1 MTTNRRHFLKGAA
14 AVSLLPAVHTSGSAL
29 SAAADGKIIAGQIGT
44 RHAHASGKVGTMR
57 KFADSYDVVGVVEPD
72 RERRAQLEKQ
82 DAYKGV
88 TWMTEEQ
95 LLNTAGLQL
104 VCVETEV
111 KDLLDTA
118 ERCVAADLHIHLD
131 KPAGESY
138 PQFTRL
144 VGEARRRK
152 RVIQMGY
159 MFRYNPGFEF
169 LFKAIRKGY
178 LGQIFEAH
186 TVISKT
192 VGDGTRAQLAR
203 YPGGT
208 MFELGCH
215 VIDSLIHAIG
225 VPDKV
230 TSYTRRTRPE
240 NDNLAD
246 NQLAVF
252 EYPRATATVRSA
264 LMEVAG
270 GRRRQ
275 IVVCGDEGTIA
286 IRPLEP
292 PTLSLTL
299 SQPHG
304 TFSRGTRDVELP
316 QLGGRYDGDF
326 KDLVRVLRGEKE
338 LEFSYQHDLAVQKA
352 VLQASGLSLE

>member
-1 MTTNRRHFLKGAA
+1 MKTPRRQFLKGAA
-14 AVSLLPAVHTSGSAL
+14 IATVLPAVHTAGRSSL
-29 SAAADGKIIAGQIGT
+29 AAADKKIIAGQIGT

-57 KFADSYDVVGVVEPD
+57 KFSELYNVVGVVEPD
-72 RERRAQLEKQ
+72 KQRRAELEKSS
-82 DAYKGV
+82 AYQGV
-88 TWMTEEQ
+88 TWMDEEQ
-95 LLNTAGLQL
+95 LLNRPGLQL

-118 ERCVAADLHIHLD
+118 QRCIAANLHIHLD

-138 PQFTRL
+138 PKFSAL
-144 VGEARRRK
+144 VSEARRRK

-169 LFKAIRKGY
+169 LFQAIQKGW

-192 VGDGTRAQLAR
+192 VGDSTRGQLER
-203 YPGGT
+203 YKGGT

-215 VIDSLIHAIG
+215 VIDSLIHALG

-230 TSYTRRTRPE
+230 TSFSRKTRPE
-240 NDNLAD
+240 KDTLSD

-264 LMEVAG
+264 LVEVDG

-275 IVVCGDEGTIA
+275 MVVCGDEGTIA
-286 IRPLEP
+286 LRPLEP

-299 SQPHG
+299 ARPQG
-304 TFSRGTRDVELP
+304 TFSQGTHSVELP
-316 QLGGRYDGDF
+316 PRGGRYDGGF
-326 KDLVRVLRGEKE
+326 KDLARVLRGEKE
-338 LEFSYQHDLAVQKA
+338 LEFSYDHDLAVQRA
-352 VLQASGLSLE
+352 VLQASGLSLK